1 MPSWFSLFLAACL
14 ISGVE
19 APQGTLLHIRL
30 TTPVGSFASRPG
42 SRVEA
47 VLIAPVKVGGTT
59 VFAAGSAVSGVVK
72 TVRRVGLG
80 LVYETASLYV
90 EFNSISA
97 PGGTATRLPAR
108 LIAVENGREE
118 VSPSGSIR
126 EVRTTSS
133 LGNRA
138 AHYIR
143 SAVLFDTHAQLA
155 VWAAN
160 SLLTQMPEPE
170 IFLPVGAELTL
181 ALTSPMR
188 VLPVDTSQQPLD
200 PAEFSAEERADLDP
214 IVSTLPFRTQGAGGR
229 PSDPVNLL
237 LIGSRSEI
245 AEAFK
250 AAGWTEALPKT
261 VRSRLSVISAV
272 VRGDAFTNAP
282 MAPLRLNHELAD
294 MSLEKGFNNF
304 AKRHHIRL
312 WKQGQT
318 ADGQEIWTAAATH
331 DMDYAYLRRGGGLTT
346 HQVARQLDRERDKV
360 ANDLVFTGCVDA
372 AGQWDRPEVPHVMK
386 GATGDILE
394 TDGRLAVLRLHHCD
408 ADELSQ
414 PAAPTLP
421 VHGGR
426 LQVVLR
432 REILSFR
439 SDMIRQNWYWRGYE
453 GARYLVAAIRH
464 KPASEPETAPVE
476 TRVSRLQPDW
486 LTSIVSPR

>member
-1 MPSWFSLFLAACL
+1 MPYWYSLLFAAWMM
-14 ISGVE
+14 SGVE
-19 APQGTLLHIRL
+19 VPEGTLLHIRL

-42 SRVEA
+42 SPVEA
-47 VLIAPVKVGGTT
+47 VLIAPVKIGDAT
-59 VFAAGSAVSGVVK
+59 VFPAGSTVSGAVK

-80 LVYETASLYV
+80 LVHETATLDV
-90 EFNSISA
+90 EFDSISA
-97 PGGTATRLPAR
+97 PDGTATPLPAR
-108 LIAVENGREE
+108 VIAVENGREE

-188 VLPVDTSQQPLD
+188 VLPVEPSQQPLD
-200 PAEFSAEERADLDP
+200 PPEFSAEEAAELDP
-214 IVSTLPFRTQGAGGR
+214 IVSALPLRSQGAGGR

-245 AEAFK
+245 AAAFK
-250 AAGWTEALPKT
+250 AAGWTEAVPKT
-261 VRSRLSVISAV
+261 VRSRLSVITAV

-312 WKQGQT
+312 WKQGET
-318 ADGQEIWTAAATH
+318 ADGQEIWAAAATH
-331 DMDYAYLRRGGGLTT
+331 DMDYAYLRRGGGLAT
-346 HQVARQLDRERDKV
+346 HQIARQLDRERDKV

-372 AGQWDRPEVPHVMK
+372 AGQWDRPEFPHVMK

-394 TDGRLAVLRLHHCD
+394 TNGRLAVLQLHRCD
-408 ADELSQ
+408 PEE
-414 PAAPTLP
+414 PAEPPGPTLP
-421 VHGGR
+421 VHGGK
-426 LQVVLR
+426 LQMVLR

-464 KPASEPETAPVE
+464 KPASEPETTPVE